1 MTMPRIDITA
11 ATDPHELANSI
22 LGVFA
27 SPQPTAISEPAD
39 EPGISSEG
47 MDLHAYTHCPSCN
60 AIKHRV
66 GKCANCGYQV
76 D

>member
-1 MTMPRIDITA
+1 MRIHDPRWIR
-11 ATDPHELANSI
+11 LRI
-22 LGVFA
+22 L
-27 SPQPTAISEPAD
+27 PP
-39 EPGISSEG
+39 PGGETQETQDTGSEG
-47 MDLHAYTHCPSCN
+47 GRADRGGHALPGGLNLHAYTHCPSCN

>member
-1 MTMPRIDITA
+1 MRVDITA
-11 ATDPHELANSI
+11 ATDPRELANSI
-22 LGVFA
+22 LGAFV
-27 SPQPTAISEPAD
+27 SPKPSPEPTD
-39 EPGISSEG
+39 DPGISSEG